1 MKAKVNK
8 TKKEK
13 LSKISNIKNH
23 RQEEGKNGFP
33 DPIPAQCF
41 KCPRNKKI

>member
-13 LSKISNIKNH
+13 LSKISNIKKH

-41 KCPRNKKI
+41 KCPRNRKI